1 MRREGEREIFQERK
15 LFKEDRTDLQSPSA
29 ALSTLRRLGKSLA
42 APADP
47 GTVCVEV
54 QWRTLIAAT
63 EAVSGDCLLER

>member
-1 MRREGEREIFQERK
+1 MGARLGGGGREREIFQERK

-29 ALSTLRRLGKSLA
+29 ALSTLRRLGKSLE

-54 QWRTLIAAT
+54 H
-63 EAVSGDCLLER
+63 